1 MATKKC
7 IRMSLTATIPV
18 AAKLLAMIASYVE
31 SDVTDIDIYDH
42 EQEFPEN
49 ESAAEGSEANAIHPF
64 GCPD

>member
-18 AAKLLAMIASYVE
+18 AARLLAMIANYVE

-49 ESAAEGSEANAIHPF
+49 EPAAEGSEANAIHPF

>member
-18 AAKLLAMIASYVE
+18 AARLLALIASYVE

-42 EQEFPEN
+42 EQEFPEKD
-49 ESAAEGSEANAIHPF
+49 NADDIEPTTRPF